1 MKRIKLLITIIAL
14 IVVTLFVTSCKQES
28 YQKVTLETDTAIS
41 TIDATLEAK
50 EGTKLLGLFA
60 LESKTNENLPAG
72 NYHTLYQ
79 KGIVPKGEYYLIYIE
94 DSSDTY
100 PDIKLKDYNFSGCFD
115 SNGRITSLSDSDSI
129 YARYISFG
137 EAGLVVLVCV
147 GIVFMML
154 AVLAV
159 VVSLFKFVAP
169 KNKGIAKQ
177 NKVFSME
184 DIKDEDM
191 LVAALIAT
199 IDYHNEIKKDVRV
212 VSIKEIK

>member
-1 MKRIKLLITIIAL
+1 MKKIKIYVTIIAILSLTL
-14 IVVTLFVTSCKQES
+14 ILTSCKKET
-28 YQKVTLETDTAIS
+28 YQKVTLETDTQIS
-41 TIDATLEAK
+41 TINEMLEAK
-50 EGTKLLGLFA
+50 EGTKLLGLFS
-60 LESKTNENLPAG
+60 LESKTTDQLPAG

-79 KGIVPKGEYYLIYIE
+79 KGLVPKGEYYLIYV
-94 DSSDTY
+94 DDNSDTY
-100 PDIKLKDYNFSGCFD
+100 PDIKLKDYNFSGWFD
-115 SNGRITSLSDSDSI
+115 NNGRITSISDSDYI

-154 AVLAV
+154 AVLAI
-159 VVSLFKFVAP
+159 VVSLFRYVAP
-169 KNKGIAKQ
+169 KNKGLAKQ
-177 NKVFSME
+177 KKVFSME